1 MVHFKKGDIVR
12 LTSGHYRAP
21 AGYGQQ
27 GIVDEDG
34 SSFPWVRFKGER
46 VVVDET
52 DLTLVSRP
60 EPAPTTDR
68 FKPGDLVRVTTP
80 YISYQV
86 GDELHVARCDG
97 DDRPY
102 CRRVSD
108 GLSLHPF
115 GTGLELVK
123 SADAVYVPNQQPPVD
138 DRALEYIKAAVIEK
152 LGETHTTIVDYRAG
166 YVQALRDVLEEV
178 YGLRVVREAIRFEP
192 VDEVA

>member
-1 MVHFKKGDIVR
+1 MGFFKKGDVVR
-12 LTSGHYRAP
+12 LASSLYGYS
-21 AGYGQQ
+21 AGAQ
-27 GIVDEDG
+27 GIVDEDE
-34 SSFPWVRFKGER
+34 STLPWVLFVGSRIA
-46 VVVDET
+46 VAET
-52 DLTLVSRP
+52 HLELVQRAAP
-60 EPAPTTDR
+60 APDPDAPTTDR

-86 GDELHVARCDG
+86 GDELRVARCDG

-123 SADAVYVPNQQPPVD
+123 SEPTEASNSQP

>member
-1 MVHFKKGDIVR
+1 MGFFKKGDVVR
-12 LTSGHYRAP
+12 LTVGRY
-21 AGYGQQ
+21 GYPVGD
-27 GIVDEDG
+27 GIVDEDD
-34 SSFPWVRFKGER
+34 SSVPWVLFQGER
-46 VVVDET
+46 IVVDET

-60 EPAPTTDR
+60 EPAPDPDAPITDR

-86 GDELHVARCDG
+86 GDELRVARCEG

-115 GTGLELVK
+115 GTRLELVK
-123 SADAVYVPNQQPPVD
+123 SEPTEASNSQP

-178 YGLRVVREAIRFEP
+178 YGLRVVREAICFEP

>member
-1 MVHFKKGDIVR
+1 MLFCIGARGAVSHLRRETWHLDAGR
-12 LTSGHYRAP
+12 LQSVGQGLRLDVPRDALEPCEEPAP
-21 AGYGQQ
+21 
-27 GIVDEDG
+27 DPD
-34 SSFPWVRFKGER
+34 
-46 VVVDET
+46 
-52 DLTLVSRP
+52 
-60 EPAPTTDR
+60 APTTDR

-86 GDELHVARCDG
+86 GDELRVARCDG
-97 DDRPY
+97 DGRPY

-123 SADAVYVPNQQPPVD
+123 SADAVYVPNQQPPATASNSQP

>member
-1 MVHFKKGDIVR
+1 MGHFKKGDIVR
-12 LTSGHYRAP
+12 LTSGLYRYS
-21 AGYGQQ
+21 AGAQ
-27 GIVDEDG
+27 GIVDEDE
-34 SSFPWVRFKGER
+34 STVPWVLFGGER
-46 VVVDET
+46 SAVAET
-52 DLTLVSRP
+52 HLELVQKAALIP
-60 EPAPTTDR
+60 NNDR

-86 GDELHVARCDG
+86 GDELRVARCDG

-123 SADAVYVPNQQPPVD
+123 SEPTEASNSQP